1 VNCKKVQI
9 PFTGAGQKQRNPS
22 DWADGR
28 PDSLRRLSSAREY
41 MALVLNLPVP
51 RREAPMSRKDP
62 DLERLIDS
70 IAEQDCDSE
79 EDVAMGL
86 CYAIQEQVEFP
97 LAGRVIGE
105 PVKVLKVEESNGL
118 DVLAVCERNG
128 KRYRVRLQDVEL
140 VEVST
145 GARWIEAYRQF
156 RGRDG
161 SPQTGLVR

>member
-1 VNCKKVQI
+1 MIERAVPTVPPSLQLGVGGVNCKKVQI

-51 RREAPMSRKDP
+51 RREASMSRKDP
-62 DLERLIDS
+62 DPERLIDS

-86 CYAIQEQVEFP
+86 CYAIQE
-97 LAGRVIGE
+97 
-105 PVKVLKVEESNGL
+105 
-118 DVLAVCERNG
+118 
-128 KRYRVRLQDVEL
+128 
-140 VEVST
+140 
-145 GARWIEAYRQF
+145 
-156 RGRDG
+156 
-161 SPQTGLVR
+161 